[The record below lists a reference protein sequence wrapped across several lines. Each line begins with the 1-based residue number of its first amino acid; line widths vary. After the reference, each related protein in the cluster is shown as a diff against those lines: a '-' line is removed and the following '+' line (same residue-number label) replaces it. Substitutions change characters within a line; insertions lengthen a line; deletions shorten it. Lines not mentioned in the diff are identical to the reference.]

1 MQHNIAALR
10 QVARAYLVLASFAA
24 AIGAPRAAADYV
36 IRSAALLSY
45 CARRARR

>member
-1 MQHNIAALR
+1 MHHNIAALR
-10 QVARAYLVLASFAA
+10 QVARAYLVLASLAH

-36 IRSAALLSY
+36 TRSTALLTY

>member
-1 MQHNIAALR
+1 MHHNIAALR
-10 QVARAYLVLASFAA
+10 EIARAYLVLASFAA

-36 IRSAALLSY
+36 TRSAALLSY